1 MTRRKPREHMRLG
14 RADGN
19 YMTEPR
25 PRVFVNSAMDGYKNF
40 RDAASDGIRQAGVA
54 FNAIA

>member
-1 MTRRKPREHMRLG
+1 
-14 RADGN
+14 
-19 YMTEPR
+19 MTEPR